1 MSSHRH
7 VMLHLSEKF
16 LSNRSIV
23 GGVMTL
29 YLFFQDGRRQPYWIW
44 SR

>member
-1 MSSHRH
+1 MNSHRH
-7 VMLHLSEKF
+7 VILHLSAK
-16 LSNRSIV
+16 LRGNRSIV

-29 YLFFQDGRRQPYWIW
+29 YVFFQDGRRQPYWIW